1 MDKERNDRK
10 RNEMLRRLLMRYG
23 RVGAPNV
30 TFTCST
36 VEVGRPLGMNDVS
49 FA

>member
-30 TFTCST
+30 TFTRST